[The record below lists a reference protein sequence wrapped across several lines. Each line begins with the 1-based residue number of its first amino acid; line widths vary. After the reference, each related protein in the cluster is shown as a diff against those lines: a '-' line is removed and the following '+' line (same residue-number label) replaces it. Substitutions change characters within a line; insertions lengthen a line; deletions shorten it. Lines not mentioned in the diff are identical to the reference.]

1 MLYEKWLGKRL
12 LVSDKLL
19 NVLKW
24 TATALLVPAGYMTQ
38 AGYATGPIMLYIA
51 GLIWLGASVLMKDK
65 ALIATNTVM
74 AIAGTVGVLQR
85 FAH

>member
-1 MLYEKWLGKRL
+1 
-12 LVSDKLL
+12 VNDKVLQ
-19 NVLKW
+19 VLKW
-24 TATALLVPAGYMTQ
+24 TGTVLMVPAGYMTQ

>member
-1 MLYEKWLGKRL
+1 
-12 LVSDKLL
+12 
-19 NVLKW
+19 
-24 TATALLVPAGYMTQ
+24 
-38 AGYATGPIMLYIA
+38 MLYIA

-85 FAH
+85 FAQ